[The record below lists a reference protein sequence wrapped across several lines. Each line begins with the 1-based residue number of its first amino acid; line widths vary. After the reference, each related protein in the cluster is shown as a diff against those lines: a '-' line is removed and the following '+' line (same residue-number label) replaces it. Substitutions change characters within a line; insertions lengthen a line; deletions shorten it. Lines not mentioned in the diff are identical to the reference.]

1 MRKKLIMFSFIILFQ
16 FTFSQESQLVEV
28 EEFPVFPI
36 CSLVPS
42 SMQNICFEETISEHI
57 ANNFVYPKA
66 AMELEL
72 QAVVKVFFEININ
85 GKVEKLFAKASLVG
99 VKFDEQEALLR
110 ANQIFEQASI
120 DIINKLPL
128 MKPGKVNG
136 EIAPFPFQI
145 PITYRLPRLSDNSNQ
160 VYPIDSVEWAPL
172 FPETNDISS
181 DESKSYFKKRIEDH
195 VKRYLRF
202 PRKSKNINDLVM
214 VFVEIVVEN
223 DGNIYEITS
232 FGPDEFR
239 KEAERVVKKIPPL
252 EPGLNNNYPVA
263 VSYTIPVKFKR
274 KK

>member
-1 MRKKLIMFSFIILFQ
+1 MRKKITLLMFIALFQ
-16 FTFSQESQLVEV
+16 FNFSQEIQVVEE
-28 EEFPVFPI
+28 EEFPIFPI
-36 CSLVPS
+36 CNLVPS
-42 SMQNICFEETISEHI
+42 SKQNICFEETISEHI
-57 ANNFVYPKA
+57 ENNFVYPKS
-66 AMELEL
+66 AMELKL

-85 GKVEKLFAKASLVG
+85 GKVDKIFAKASLVG

-110 ANQIFEQASI
+110 ANQISEQASI

-181 DESKSYFKKRIEDH
+181 DESKSYFKKRIDDH
-195 VKRYLRF
+195 IKRYLRF
-202 PRKSKNINDLVM
+202 QKKSKNINDQVM

-263 VSYTIPVKFKR
+263 VSYTIPVNFKR
-274 KK
+274 K